1 MMSYQDAINLISGSS
16 KFQHSL
22 LTSRIMKIIAR
33 KLNEN
38 ESVWVL
44 VGLLHDLDY
53 DDVEDYCKHGIIACE
68 KLEGQLPEN
77 ALHAI
82 MAHDYRTSIKPKS
95 VLDET
100 LSLSDSI
107 ANYLERQDNISNEDV
122 SANIEE
128 KPWLFENITKY
139 SEKYGI
145 DILEII
151 ESLIT

>member
-1 MMSYQDAINLISGSS
+1 MQSVHCIKSSCKPMISLQDAINLISNSS

-22 LTSRIMKIIAR
+22 LTSRIMIKIAR

-53 DDVEDYCKHGIIACE
+53 DDVEDYSKHGIIACE
-68 KLEGQLPEN
+68 MLEGQLPED

-95 VLDET
+95 VLDE
-100 LSLSDSI
+100 
-107 ANYLERQDNISNEDV
+107 AF
-122 SANIEE
+122 A
-128 KPWLFENITKY
+128 
-139 SEKYGI
+139 
-145 DILEII
+145 
-151 ESLIT
+151 